1 MFCGGRVAS
10 LNLVTSIDRARADF
24 SLSTAMLCF
33 SSSVC
38 VCVCVWGD
46 ETTYI
51 FSRGQIERTVVSR
64 ILRKNWFERGIRRS
78 FNDLW
83 SASGCMS
90 SDELVVLTN
99 VNTSEQ
105 SSTKSARAEGGDMF
119 VTHVCCVSRF
129 RCQFGLS
136 LQQQVSFETFFFIVY
151 E

>member
-1 MFCGGRVAS
+1 M
-10 LNLVTSIDRARADF
+10 
-24 SLSTAMLCF
+24 
-33 SSSVC
+33 
-38 VCVCVWGD
+38 CVWGD

-119 VTHVCCVSRF
+119 VTHVVFLDFDVS
-129 RCQFGLS
+129 L
-136 LQQQVSFETFFFIVY
+136 V
-151 E
+151 